1 MDGFK
6 MRKETK
12 DVSDDPIRIL
22 TIEDNPGDYRLLQE
36 ALVTE
41 NPSNFEMVRA
51 ENLSQGLQELS
62 RNSYDVLLLDL
73 SLPDSHGFET
83 FRKIQ
88 KSFSEISIVVL
99 TGYDDEGLAVT
110 AVQEGAQDYLVKGKF
125 EGQLLVRS
133 IRYAYERMR
142 AEKALRKANTLK
154 NIQQLA
160 AAISH
165 EFSQPL
171 QTLSGCLSI
180 LNNGNRKK
188 SDAEYLE
195 ICQRMVQRITE
206 LLMDL
211 RNITE
216 LKKQKYLN
224 SQILDIRASAEEVKP
239 ARENE
244 FKRILIVDDEED
256 LVELLVEKLKMEGYI
271 CDGAKDGLEA
281 LNLVQEHQYD
291 LIISD
296 IDMPKMP
303 GTIFFKKIKSLKYS
317 GHFVFLTGYAVPGEF
332 ESIIKKADGLLSKP
346 VDFTILSRY
355 VSRLLSGN
363 SENIFSQAKENLK
376 KEFSNY

>member
-1 MDGFK
+1 MDGYK
-6 MRKETK
+6 MTKETK
-12 DVSDDPIRIL
+12 EVSDDPIRIL

-36 ALVTE
+36 ALGTE
-41 NPSNFEMVRA
+41 NPTNFEMVRA
-51 ENLSQGLQELS
+51 ESLSEGLQQLS
-62 RNSYDVLLLDL
+62 SNRYDVLLLDL
-73 SLPDSHGFET
+73 TLPDSHGFNT

-88 KSFSEISIVVL
+88 KSFPEISIVVL
-99 TGYDDEGLAVT
+99 TGNDDEGLAVT
-110 AVQEGAQDYLVKGKF
+110 AVQEGAQDYLVKGQF
-125 EGQLLVRS
+125 EGKLLVRS

-180 LNNGNRKK
+180 LNNENKKK

-195 ICQRMVQRITE
+195 VCQRMVQRITE

-224 SQILDIRASAEEVKP
+224 SQILDIRASAEEVGTAP
-239 ARENE
+239 ENE
-244 FKRILIVDDEED
+244 SKRILIVDDEED
-256 LVELLVEKLKMEGYI
+256 LVELLVEKLKMEGYT

-281 LNLVQEHQYD
+281 LNLIHEHQYD
-291 LIISD
+291 LVISD
-296 IDMPKMP
+296 INMPRMP
-303 GTIFFKKIKSLKYS
+303 GTTLFKIIKSIKYS
-317 GHFVFLTGYAVPGEF
+317 CQFVFLTGYAVPGEI
-332 ESIIKKADGLLSKP
+332 ESIVNKTDGLLSKP
-346 VDFTILSRY
+346 VDFTYLSRY
-355 VSRLLSGN
+355 VAKLLDGKN
-363 SENIFSQAKENLK
+363 GKIFSQDKENLK
-376 KEFSNY
+376 KEFSNS

>member
-1 MDGFK
+1 